1 MIMRLLLLP
10 TLVAL
15 LIISTISQGNAEIV
29 TTIDD
34 QQSISLTI
42 YNNNL
47 ALIRDSRKITLPGGT
62 QTLAFKEIS
71 SKIQPETAVLKG
83 GSVDVIEQNYEFDLL
98 SPTSLLQKY
107 VGKHIRIVRNNP
119 KTGEETNLDATVLS
133 TTGGVVLK
141 IGNNI
146 ETAVDGRLIYPDV
159 PANLREKPTLTML
172 VENNKNNEQVLEL
185 SYLTGG
191 LTWKADYIAELN
203 ESEDRLDLKGWVTLT
218 NSSGASYVNS
228 RLQLVAG
235 DINRVQP
242 DRTIVPMALEERA
255 AVMPQR
261 SRQKVQQ
268 ESLFEYH
275 LYTVERPTTILDNQS
290 KQIALLQEN
299 DAKVSKELLLISN
312 NQSYYWGRVGEIS
325 KSQAVDV
332 FLRMKNDKESNLGL
346 PKPAGVVRVY
356 KADSAGFSQFLGE
369 DRIQHTPENEII
381 KIKLGRAFDV
391 TADRIQT
398 DFKLVRGIDK
408 NQRIHE
414 SEYEITLRNAKTE
427 DVMVTV
433 EEMIPGDWQIL
444 SESQQHTKENATT
457 VSWIVKVKAKEST
470 TLTYR
475 VRTEL

>member
-10 TLVAL
+10 TVAVFFIFPTL
-15 LIISTISQGNAEIV
+15 SQGNPEIV
-29 TTIDD
+29 TTLDD

-47 ALIRDSRKITLPGGT
+47 ALIRDSRRITLPGGI

-107 VGKHIRIVRNNP
+107 VGKQIRIVRHNP
-119 KTGEETNLDATVLS
+119 KTGEEKNLDATVLS

-172 VENNKNNEQVLEL
+172 VEIPNGSEQVVEL

-203 ESEDRLDLKGWVTLT
+203 ESEDRLDMIGWVTLT

-235 DINRVQP
+235 DINRVRP
-242 DRTIVPMALEERA
+242 DRTIMPMALEEG
-255 AVMPQR
+255 AVAMAPR

-312 NQSYYWGRVGEIS
+312 NQSYYWGRVGEIT

-414 SEYEITLRNAKTE
+414 SEYEITLKNAKTE
-427 DVMVTV
+427 DVKVTV